1 MFSGSVQE
9 KGGPVA
15 KKCRLL
21 RFARK
26 RNPASGP
33 RQNNPPGKS
42 LESLSS
48 PSRKNIPLNMSC
60 KSPA

>member
-1 MFSGSVQE
+1 MGYGLPLTQPT
-9 KGGPVA
+9 K
-15 KKCRLL
+15 LL
-21 RFARK
+21 RAARK
-26 RNPASGP
+26 RNLAAGL

-42 LESLSS
+42 PKSLSS